1 MNREESRVIDTYLPA
16 AHLMVVAHAQT
27 NTLEEAVNMVRDD
40 HPYFEAGYLRLIWL
54 GINAKDREGL

>member
-1 MNREESRVIDTYLPA
+1 MNREEARVIEMYIPA

-27 NTLEEAVNMVRDD
+27 DTLEEAVNMVRDSNPD
-40 HPYFEAGYLRLIWL
+40 FESDYLRLIWL

>member
-1 MNREESRVIDTYLPA
+1 MNREEARVIETYIPA

-27 NTLEEAVNMVRDD
+27 NTLEEAVNMVRDTN
-40 HPYFEAGYLRLIWL
+40 PEFESAYLRLIWL